1 MRKRIQS
8 KIQYGIEVYGRA
20 NPSTIKKVQTQQN
33 RALKILYN
41 KDFLI
46 PTKTLHKDLDILII
60 SEIYKLNIA
69 KFGYKK
75 KKWPPP

>member
-1 MRKRIQS
+1 MRKIKKVLCYAYIYS

-41 KDFLI
+41 KDYLT
-46 PTKTLHKDLDILII
+46 PTKTLLKNLDILMV
-60 SEIYKLNIA
+60 SEFY
-69 KFGYKK
+69 
-75 KKWPPP
+75 